1 MAMNWYDRARAI
13 NGAYANNSNKEV
25 RLDKLRYDFKK
36 HFMDTT
42 DYQPDA
48 LVNNKPQRLIVSKNK
63 NVTTE
68 KKFWTYPGEEAR
80 LGDVVDC
87 FNCKWLITEIDPN
100 NDICVTGKMEQ
111 CNREISWQNPHTREI
126 ISRWVTMSKPY
137 FSNLEEGTQI
147 TTSKRMYKMQIP
159 YDEETSLLDNGKRF
173 MLEVIDGEPK
183 TYRITSVDI
192 STQRFQM
199 HGTLQ
204 GFISLQIEQDQY
216 NELEDNP
223 ELMICNYLPPEEPE
237 NDFRLKCK
245 IEYIGDPILKIGGQP
260 KVFTAVFEDINGE
273 TVDVEPIWE
282 IETIEEFEQYISV
295 NQNTGKDK
303 AEHTVMLGGTFAIDD
318 DDLSVIENN
327 DGKTLEMTNSGV
339 THNRGEVIEPF
350 EEHITANQ
358 KSNTLSVAVLST
370 GVLLE
375 GTIVRIKVRD
385 VSNTYYDSVECKVV
399 ALI

>member
-48 LVNNKPQRLIVSKNK
+48 LVNNKHQRLIVSNNK
-63 NVTTE
+63 NVVTE
-68 KKFWTYPGEEAR
+68 KKFWTYPGETVQ

-100 NDICVTGKMEQ
+100 NEICITGKMEQ
-111 CNREISWQNPHTREI
+111 CNREISWQNPHTKKI
-126 ISRWVTMSKPY
+126 ISSWVTMSKPY
-137 FSNLEEGTQI
+137 FSNLDEGVQI

-159 YDEETSLLDNGKRF
+159 YNEETALFDNGKRF

-216 NELEDNP
+216 NELKDNA
-223 ELMICNYLPPEEPE
+223 ELMICDYVAPDEPVV
-237 NDFRLKCK
+237 DVGISCK
-245 IEYIGDPILKIGGQP
+245 IEYIGEPELKIGGQP
-260 KVFTAVFEDINGE
+260 KIFTAIFENTNGQR
-273 TVDVEPIWE
+273 VESVPIWE
-282 IETIEEFEQYISV
+282 VICVEEFEKYVDYKQ
-295 NQNTGKDK
+295 
-303 AEHTVMLGGTFAIDD
+303 
-318 DDLSVIENN
+318 
-327 DGKTLEMTNSGV
+327 DGD
-339 THNRGEVIEPF
+339 
-350 EEHITANQ
+350 
-358 KSNTLSVAVLST
+358 TLSVAILSE

-375 GTIVRIKVRD
+375 GTVVKIKLHD
-385 VSNTYYDSVECKVV
+385 IDNTYSDELDCKVV